1 MQRTLLVVVLA
12 AFCFSF
18 YACSDKISTEEAK
31 VLVSLDEIQRGFESN
46 ISYDDFLGLL
56 NTAKAEIGMLKKSS
70 QKKDPCFIN
79 AVEKCASAYAI
90 AGKAWKKKNEMVDG
104 KRKQDMDMALSFS
117 LSFAALSIQKAGKC
131 YP

>member
-1 MQRTLLVVVLA
+1 MQRMLLVVVLA
-12 AFCFSF
+12 TVCLIF

-46 ISYDDFLGLL
+46 ISYDDFMGLL
-56 NTAKAEIGMLKKSS
+56 KTAKAEIAMLKTSR
-70 QKKDPCFIN
+70 KKKNPCFIN
-79 AVEKCASAYAI
+79 AVDKCASAYEI
-90 AGKAWKKKNEMVDG
+90 AGKAWKRKNEIADE

-131 YP
+131 YQ